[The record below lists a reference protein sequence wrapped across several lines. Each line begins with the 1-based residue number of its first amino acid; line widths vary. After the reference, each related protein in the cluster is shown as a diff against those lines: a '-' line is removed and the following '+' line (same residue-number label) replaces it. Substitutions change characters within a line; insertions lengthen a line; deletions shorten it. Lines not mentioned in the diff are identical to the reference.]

1 MPLQVKRLGRT
12 FFAEVSGLDLR
23 QDLSDDTIAEIR
35 HHWMR
40 EGVLLFRNQQFTTE
54 EQVAYSKRFGK
65 LEHNLRDDNAFVAP
79 LGNLD
84 QDGKLRDPNSEQ
96 SKFLRAN
103 QLWHSDS
110 AYFAAPAMLS
120 FLNGR
125 VIDPDMPDGHTQWA
139 DMLAAYEDLPQ
150 SKRDAIEELIAMHD
164 MQTSRS
170 VTGRVLD
177 PDERKKWPPVYHRM
191 TRIHEETGKKVMYV
205 GSQATTIVG
214 WNDDAK
220 SKKLFVE
227 LMQHATQDKYVYDHK
242 WTKWDFVCWDNRR
255 VVHRQRPFDEAKYP
269 RVVFRSVVEGTGPDV
284 IDGKGVNEF
293 ERFQALHGDRARI
306 LAAAE

>member
-23 QDLSDDTIAEIR
+23 QEQSDDTIAEIR
-35 HHWMR
+35 AAWM
-40 EGVLLFRNQQFTTE
+40 EHAVLLFRDQQFTN
-54 EQVAYSKRFGK
+54 EQQIAYAKRFGA

-79 LGNLD
+79 LGNLNP
-84 QDGKLRDPNSEQ
+84 DGTIRDPDSEQ

-110 AYFAAPAMLS
+110 AYFPAAAMLS

-125 VIDPDMPDGHTQWA
+125 VIDPAMPDGHTQWA
-139 DMLAAYEDLPQ
+139 DMQAAYDDLPQ
-150 SKRDAIEELIAMHD
+150 SKRDEIAELVVMHD

-170 VTGRVLD
+170 VTGRILD

-191 TRIHEETGKKVMYV
+191 TRIHEETGKPIMYV
-205 GSQATTIVG
+205 GSQATCVVG
-214 WNDDAK
+214 WDEER
-220 SKKLFVE
+220 SKKLFRE
-227 LMQHATQDKYVYDHK
+227 LMRHATQDKYVHDHT

-255 VVHRQRPFDEAKYP
+255 VVHRQCTFDEAKWP
-269 RVVFRSVVEGTGPDV
+269 RVVFRAVVAGTAPDV
-284 IDGKGVNEF
+284 IDGVGVNEY
-293 ERFQALHGDRARI
+293 ERFQAIHGGKQR
-306 LAAAE
+306 AAAE